1 MFLSCYRLDCNCYF
15 SHFTNSQQH
24 QMWCEFQCAQHW
36 HTLFVLCTAVKIG
49 SMWKNIAACC
59 MAGHCQT
66 LRHSKSRGGWEV
78 QRCNF
83 FLYVVHIG
91 WCKMCYIAPS
101 PWHPCLWQC
110 AAKVCFFLQED
121 TWVTSRTCKGTYTN
135 THTHTRLRFK
145 MTWTI
150 HLKKTGRE
158 WKPHLHLELTSAKGG
173 KSASMSAIWYK
184 LQ

>member
-66 LRHSKSRGGWEV
+66 LRHSKSRGGGKFSGV
-78 QRCNF
+78 IFSYMLCT
-83 FLYVVHIG
+83 LADV
-91 WCKMCYIAPS
+91 K
-101 PWHPCLWQC
+101 C
-110 AAKVCFFLQED
+110 ATLHQALDTPVCGAAGSKVCFFLQED